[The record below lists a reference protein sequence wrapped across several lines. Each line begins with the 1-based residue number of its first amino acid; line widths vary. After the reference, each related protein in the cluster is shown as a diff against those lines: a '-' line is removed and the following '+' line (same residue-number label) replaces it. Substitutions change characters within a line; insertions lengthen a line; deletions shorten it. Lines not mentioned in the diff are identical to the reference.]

1 MPFARTSLG
10 FVLILT
16 TSLAMACGD
25 DSGGGSE
32 NNGGGGGGGGEVTCT
47 VDATIT
53 TDSAQRTATGVGE
66 VTCDGEADLGVTTCV
81 QWDASGTFE
90 DIQCASNSVSGV
102 TELTVENLSS
112 CGLGA
117 GRLFR
122 AQVNVTI
129 DGEAQPEQLST
140 ELSCD

>member
-10 FVLILT
+10 FALILT
-16 TSLAMACGD
+16 TSLVMACGD

-32 NNGGGGGGGGEVTCT
+32 NNGGGGGGGEVTCT
-47 VDATIT
+47 VGASIM
-53 TDSAQRTATGVGE
+53 TDSAQRTATGVGT

-81 QWDASGTFE
+81 QWDPSGTFE
-90 DIQCASNSVSGV
+90 DIQCASNSVTGV

-112 CGLGA
+112 CGLGS
-117 GRLFR
+117 GRTFR

-129 DGEAQPEQLST
+129 DGEAQPEQIST
-140 ELSCD
+140 EVSCD